1 MREIIFLDEDF
12 GENVLKSLQKTGQ
25 DHVDSEYHK
34 LARSRAIREGLLTK
48 GLPLGILS
56 FLLTPVFGAIW
67 CVYKGHGI
75 GRTIGKHEQHIKEL
89 IEADPEL
96 KKKARELA
104 KAIEDGAPY
113 STIRAMKNDFRIAM
127 HAKQKNENDD

>member
-1 MREIIFLDEDF
+1 MREIIFLDEGF

-25 DHVDSEYHK
+25 DRVDNEYRK

-48 GLPLGILS
+48 GLPLGILA

-67 CVYKGHGI
+67 CVYKGYSV

-89 IEADPEL
+89 IESDPEL
-96 KKKARELA
+96 KKKAKELA
-104 KAIEDGAPY
+104 KAIEDDAPS
-113 STIRAMKNDFRIAM
+113 STIKAMKNDFRIAM
-127 HAKQKNENDD
+127 YAKQKSEDDD